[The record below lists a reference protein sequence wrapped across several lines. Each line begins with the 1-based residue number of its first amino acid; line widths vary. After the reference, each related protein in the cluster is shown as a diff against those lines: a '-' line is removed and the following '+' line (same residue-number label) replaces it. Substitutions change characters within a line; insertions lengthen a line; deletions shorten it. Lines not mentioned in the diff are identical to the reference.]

1 MGGAMSLLSDST
13 DLLTPPAAS
22 RVVLPGRIGIVRNPR
37 SHRNKAGVPA
47 AVESDNILVAAPAS
61 RDDLTGALADFADR
75 GVELIVVDGGDGTVR
90 DLLTRGAAIFGEA
103 WPRLMVV
110 PKGKTNALALDL
122 GMPARMTLEAAL
134 GAVQGARIERRRA
147 LRIEPCDGSRPAVH
161 GFIMATGA
169 FNAAIDAAQ
178 ITHRL
183 GAFQG
188 LAVGLT
194 TAIGVAMT
202 VLGIGEGPWRA
213 LSPTRIVTAEGS
225 ELPHSRH
232 GRAGKRWVAGFSTLT
247 TFPLGMRPF
256 AGSGQSAA
264 AAIGCIVVDAP
275 LRRVVAQAL
284 AILRGAGGPR
294 YAALG
299 VHRAASS
306 EFEIALAGRFILDGE
321 SFPPGTYRVGLG
333 PELEFLVP

>member
-1 MGGAMSLLSDST
+1 MSSLPDIADAS
-13 DLLTPPAAS
+13 LTPVAERA
-22 RVVLPGRIGIVRNPR
+22 VLPELIGIVRNPR
-37 SHRNKAGVPA
+37 SHRNKVGAQVS
-47 AVESDNILVAAPAS
+47 VEGDNILVAAPAS
-61 RDDLTGALADFADR
+61 RDDLTGALADFAKR

-90 DLLTRGAAIFGEA
+90 DLLTRGAAIFGET
-103 WPRLMVV
+103 WPQLMVV

-134 GAVQGARIERRRA
+134 GAVPGARIERRRA

-161 GFIMATGA
+161 GFIMATGV

-178 ITHRL
+178 VTHRL

-202 VLGIGEGPWRA
+202 VLGIGDGPWRA
-213 LSPTRIVTAEGS
+213 LSPTRIVTAEGG
-225 ELPHSRH
+225 EIPHSRH
-232 GRAGKRWVAGFSTLT
+232 GRAGERWVAGFSTLT
-247 TFPLGMRPF
+247 AFPLGMKPF
-256 AGSGQSAA
+256 AGSGQTAA
-264 AAIGCIVVDAP
+264 AAIGAIVVDAP
-275 LRRVVAQAL
+275 LRRVVARAL
-284 AILRGAGGPR
+284 AILRGAGGPS

-306 EFEIALAGRFILDGE
+306 AFELSIAGRFILDGE
-321 SFPPGTYRVGLG
+321 SFPPGTYQVGLG